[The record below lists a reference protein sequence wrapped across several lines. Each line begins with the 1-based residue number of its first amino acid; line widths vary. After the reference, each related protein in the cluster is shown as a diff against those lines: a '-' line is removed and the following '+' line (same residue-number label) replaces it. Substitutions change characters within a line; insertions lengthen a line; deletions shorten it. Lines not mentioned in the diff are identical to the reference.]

1 MRSGEKKLCRW
12 GIWGEKGIV
21 RRSFLIFFL
30 FAFLRPAFAGLE
42 WETTFHE
49 VRLEPAEKSVTV
61 VFPFRNTGAEALR
74 IAGIQTSC
82 GCTSAKVDCKEV
94 PAGGKG
100 SVEVRF
106 DIGNRKGEQV
116 KGVIVRT
123 SDREKHKLVLRVFLP
138 GR

>member
-1 MRSGEKKLCRW
+1 MDLARGDN
-12 GIWGEKGIV
+12 GTV
-21 RRSFLIFFL
+21 RRTFLIFFL

-42 WETTFHE
+42 WETTFRE
-49 VRLEPAEKSVTV
+49 VRVEPTEKSVIV
-61 VFPFRNTGAEALR
+61 VFPFRNTGGEALR

-82 GCTSAKVDCKEV
+82 GCTSAKADCEEV

-106 DIGNRKGEQV
+106 DIGKRKGEQV

-123 SDREKHKLVLRVFLP
+123 SDREKHKLVLRVLLP